1 MVIATVENE
10 PHIYSALSRNQ
21 YKLQCEWVCV
31 CVSCISQQIKHTI
44 FL

>member
-10 PHIYSALSRNQ
+10 PHIYLALGRNQ
-21 YKLQCEWVCV
+21 YKLQCECV
-31 CVSCISQQIKHTI
+31 CMSVSCISQQIKHTI